1 MSCAAALLPTFIVL
15 TGIPVTVLRRRRSIS
30 LQGRRRSISLQARA
44 ACAEPASEP
53 TEWLDPRGIIIKVCG

>member
-30 LQGRRRSISLQARA
+30 LQGRRRSISLQGRMRRA
-44 ACAEPASEP
+44 SIRAN
-53 TEWLDPRGIIIKVCG
+53 